1 MKWIIIT
8 STIILYLLLSNSF
21 LYAQSIDEIES
32 LANINE
38 LPHENRY
45 KNIREYKNEY
55 DLVFSTAFLFYKNYL
70 SSQDASQCSFTPS
83 CSVYAIHAIKSQG
96 VVVGII
102 NFFDRFSRCNS
113 LSPEDYPK
121 NFSNNTLIDPL
132 RDIKYHII
140 DE

>member
-1 MKWIIIT
+1 MKWLIIIF
-8 STIILYLLLSNSF
+8 TIILYLQVDNFSMS
-21 LYAQSIDEIES
+21 AQTIEEIQS

-38 LPHENRY
+38 VNHEDMY
-45 KNIREYKNEY
+45 KNVREYKNEY
-55 DLVFSTAFLFYKNYL
+55 DLVFSKAFLFYKKFL

-83 CSVYAIHAIKSQG
+83 CSVYAIHAIKTQG
-96 VVVGII
+96 VFVGII

-121 NFSNNTLIDPL
+121 NYSNNTLIDPV

-140 DE
+140 NE